1 MAGCTPA
8 HPASHE
14 RVCCLSVRETGRH
27 GHALWAGWPAGCAG
41 QPRGHGAPSAP
52 SVSVSIRF
60 GSLSRTRSL
69 TDQLTHRRRE
79 INVNTGAVLIL
90 LLVGLLIQVGVIALA
105 VSMGTQTIRRDLD
118 EAKRALIQLAG
129 GPERIARN

>member
-1 MAGCTPA
+1 
-8 HPASHE
+8 
-14 RVCCLSVRETGRH
+14 L
-27 GHALWAGWPAGCAG
+27 
-41 QPRGHGAPSAP
+41 
-52 SVSVSIRF
+52 
-60 GSLSRTRSL
+60 L
-69 TDQLTHRRRE
+69 TDQLTHGRSE

-90 LLVGLLIQVGVIALA
+90 LLVGLFIQVGVIALA